1 MNEAPPPQSA
11 AKGASTL
18 ASTREVVLLD
28 AQDRPA
34 GAMGKHAAHTR
45 GLYHR
50 AISIVLVDRSGRQLL
65 QQRAFTKYH
74 CGGLW
79 SNACCSHQMAGE
91 SSQAAAQRRLYD
103 ELRLRT
109 PLVQLARVRYR
120 ARVGQLVEHEC
131 VDLFVGLV
139 DQAPRFNPKE
149 VAQVAWLSPG
159 APHAHDP
166 LTPWSALYVK
176 LFGFEVPRRRALG
189 LDDGAVRDAGPLFH
203 L

>member
-1 MNEAPPPQSA
+1 MNEAGPIDSA
-11 AKGASTL
+11 GRR

-28 AQDRPA
+28 AQDRPV
-34 GAMGKHAAHTR
+34 GGLGKHAAHMR
-45 GLYHR
+45 GLYHA
-50 AISIVLVDRSGRQLL
+50 AISIVLVDRMGRQLL

-91 SSQAAAQRRLYD
+91 SSHAAAQRRLYD

-109 PLVQLARVRYR
+109 PLIQLARVRYR
-120 ARVGQLVEHEC
+120 ARVGQLIEHEC

-139 DQAPRFNPKE
+139 DEAPRFNPKE
-149 VAQVAWLSPG
+149 VENVAWLSPG
-159 APHAHDP
+159 DPHEHDP

-176 LFGFEVPRRRALG
+176 LFGFDIPRRRALR
-189 LDDGAVRDAGPLFH
+189 LDGGDVRDCGPVFQL
-203 L
+203 

>member
-1 MNEAPPPQSA
+1 MTQAEIA
-11 AKGASTL
+11 AGRPWR

-28 AQDRPA
+28 AQDRPV
-34 GAMGKHAAHTR
+34 GTMGKHAAHMR
-45 GLYHR
+45 GLYHA
-50 AISIVLVDRSGRQLL
+50 AISIVLVDRMGRQLL

-91 SSQAAAQRRLYD
+91 ASLAAAQRRLYD

-120 ARVGQLVEHEC
+120 ARVGHLVEHEC
-131 VDLFVGLV
+131 VDLFVGLL
-139 DQAPRFNPKE
+139 DEAPRFNPKE

-159 APHAHDP
+159 DPEAHDP

-176 LFGFEVPRRRALG
+176 LFGFNVPRRRALR
-189 LDDGAVRDAGPLFH
+189 LDGGAVQDGGPVFQL
-203 L
+203 